1 MGRTLAGMMGN
12 KIDTKYKAV
21 HKRKVR
27 AAMDSFKKTTTK
39 KN

>member
-1 MGRTLAGMMGN
+1 MGRTLAGMIGN
-12 KIDTKYKAV
+12 TIDTKYKAA

-27 AAMDSFKKTTTK
+27 AAVDSFKKTTTE